1 MSHADEMPAIR
12 SADLSAFAAE
22 FPYCAVCW
30 SRADALHIH
39 HMQQGAARV
48 HDRRNLLRLCRWCH
62 EGLHFG
68 GRNDLTK
75 GMLLTAKREQ
85 DDAYYDPE
93 FLAAIR
99 HKKHLGYGPQRYPVR
114 VFVFRRKNGIPPE
127 VSRMAI
133 DSRRKGV
140 RGELEAAAEWNRL
153 VPKANARRSQQHS
166 GTESASDL
174 ISPGTPHLWLEV
186 KRVERGLNLHAV
198 MEKSREQCGE
208 LCPVVL
214 HRQNEQEWL
223 VTFPLE
229 QIKRF
234 VQQAQGA
241 M

>member
-1 MSHADEMPAIR
+1 MSDDRQE
-12 SADLSAFAAE
+12 LSAFAGRQT
-22 FPYCAVCW
+22 YCSVCW
-30 SRADALHIH
+30 NRRDALHIH
-39 HMQQGAARV
+39 HLQQGAGRK
-48 HDRRNLLRLCRWCH
+48 HDKRNLLRLCFWCH
-62 EGLHFG
+62 ESLHFG
-68 GRNDLTK
+68 GKFNLHK
-75 GMLLTAKREQ
+75 GHCLTAKREV
-85 DDAYYDPE
+85 DDANYDPAY
-93 FLAAIR
+93 LASLR
-99 HKKHLGYGPQRYPVR
+99 GKRHLGYGPMRYPAM
-114 VFVFRRKNGIPPE
+114 VFAWRRKNGIPPE
-127 VSRMAI
+127 LARMAI
-133 DSRRKGV
+133 NSRQKGK

-153 VPKANARRSQQHS
+153 VPKAMARRSQQHS

-174 ISPGTPHLWLEV
+174 IAPGTPHLWLEV

-234 VQQAQGA
+234 IQQVQGA